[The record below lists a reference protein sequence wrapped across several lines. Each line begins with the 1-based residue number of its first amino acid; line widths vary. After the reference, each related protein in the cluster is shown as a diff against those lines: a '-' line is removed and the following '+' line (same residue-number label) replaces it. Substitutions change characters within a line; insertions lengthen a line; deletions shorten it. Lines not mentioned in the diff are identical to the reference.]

1 MWIQGR
7 QLNKIDRLEKVYEK
21 ADKKIAANSTIQ
33 KLKSKQKI
41 SKKDN
46 QRLEKEVQ
54 KIINKELRE
63 SEEAEIKE
71 AVSSQ
76 NLKLSSGAFH
86 YGIRSKDGK
95 IIIYAGGNDYAK
107 IKREVREAN
116 YGNSVIVIYKEKN
129 IADVYAVVAKNAG
142 EKGMVTPDWM
152 PEHIAMAASYDG
164 KIREVYN
171 PLELY
176 YNGILTEKELNTYI
190 GYSNTLKYVEVAK
203 KVGMSVYIG
212 YQASKY
218 YGTEPLYSITK
229 LNEAGTKLLI
239 QTPNGVGVV
248 QVTPK
253 GYIEAYGRVNG
264 KGVYYSSSPV
274 SSATKS
280 LLQIGNTTGYD
291 LASRI
296 NGTPQ
301 KLLTANYETYYRT
314 ISQEHY
320 DILKSTGKIPAGYN
334 GETFISPSLSYVQR
348 YDYGGVTLEFKLNPG
363 TMNELMN
370 IGVKSKNQ
378 ISGIMGNPNYNYS
391 KLPNAPKGWG
401 NNHAMFKLE
410 TTIQK
415 NPIIKDPYN
424 VNIGLGREEGKALN
438 IFNDNIIDYKVIG
451 E

>member
-1 MWIQGR
+1 MNNVSIFNPIGSAIIALGGTEQDYNDFSFITGVALGATATYK
-7 QLNKIDRLEKVYEK
+7 QYYEIYK
-21 ADKKIAANSTIQ
+21 PYYETYAASRMYGNQVNNVENT
-33 KLKSKQKI
+33 SKQIVKT
-41 SKKDN
+41 
-46 QRLEKEVQ
+46 
-54 KIINKELRE
+54 
-63 SEEAEIKE
+63 
-71 AVSSQ
+71 
-76 NLKLSSGAFH
+76 
-86 YGIRSKDGK
+86 
-95 IIIYAGGNDYAK
+95 IYTDQQ
-107 IKREVREAN
+107 
-116 YGNSVIVIYKEKN
+116 
-129 IADVYAVVAKNAG
+129 D
-142 EKGMVTPDWM
+142 
-152 PEHIAMAASYDG
+152 
-164 KIREVYN
+164 
-171 PLELY
+171 
-176 YNGILTEKELNTYI
+176 
-190 GYSNTLKYVEVAK
+190 
-203 KVGMSVYIG
+203 
-212 YQASKY
+212 SKY
-218 YGTEPLYSITK
+218 YDMKEASSNYLYSTTK
-229 LNEAGTKLLI
+229 LNEAGAKLLI

-378 ISGIMGNPNYNYS
+378 NKWHN
-391 KLPNAPKGWG
+391 
-401 NNHAMFKLE
+401 
-410 TTIQK
+410 
-415 NPIIKDPYN
+415 
-424 VNIGLGREEGKALN
+424 
-438 IFNDNIIDYKVIG
+438 G
-451 E
+451 ES